1 MIAKELQKIKVN
13 IMRNYQTSANTQG
26 GVIQKTVPV
35 KTGYN
40 QDFKTFAEKSAML
53 NYLKPI
59 EDIIKAY

>member
-1 MIAKELQKIKVN
+1 
-13 IMRNYQTSANTQG
+13 MRNYQTSANTQG
-26 GVIQKTVPV
+26 GVVQKTVPV

-40 QDFKTFAEKSAML
+40 QEFKTFADKSVML